1 MNVSLSHP
9 CMTRAKKEPKT
20 KAQREYEE
28 EMKKDFDDMAR
39 DNILYKKYK
48 SGKLSKEEYESLLL
62 IESSLFGYI
71 YCVFTCLSKYIHLK
85 CLNNISVAIK
95 LF

>member
-1 MNVSLSHP
+1 
-9 CMTRAKKEPKT
+9 MTRAKKEPKT

-28 EMKKDFDDMAR
+28 EMKKKDFNDMAR

-48 SGKLSKEEYESLLL
+48 SGKLSKEEHESLLL
-62 IESSLFGYI
+62 IEFPCLVTI

>member
-1 MNVSLSHP
+1 
-9 CMTRAKKEPKT
+9 MTRAKKDPKT

-28 EMKKDFDDMAR
+28 EMKRKKDFDDMAR

-62 IESSLFGYI
+62 IESSLFGY
-71 YCVFTCLSKYIHLK
+71 YLLCFYM
-85 CLNNISVAIK
+85 
-95 LF
+95 FE